1 MKPVLTEAMTEVPR
15 PDRFCYNAPPTGGMW
30 PPVYMLSTPAE
41 VNIAMNAL
49 EKRSVAALASVYAM
63 RMLGLF
69 MVLPVFM
76 LLGEDL
82 RGATPALLGLAIGAY
97 GLSQALLQ
105 IPFGLLSDRVG
116 RKKMIYL
123 GLILFA
129 SGSLLAGA
137 TDSIYV
143 VIAGRILQG
152 AGAIA
157 SVLMALLS
165 DLTREEERTKAMA
178 TVGISIGLSF
188 SVSLVLGPL
197 LGSVWGLQGI
207 FYATAAL
214 AVIALVVVNR
224 VVPNPHQQKISAD
237 THPARDMLGRVL
249 QDGRL
254 VRLDFGIFALHLVL
268 TALFLVF
275 PAVLEERLGLAASS
289 HWWFYLTVMVTSFFA
304 MVPFIII
311 GEKKRKMK
319 PVLCGAIA
327 LLTLATAGLTG
338 VKVSLIAAWFVLFF
352 FFMAFN
358 LLEASLPSL
367 ISKEAP
373 AASKGTAMGVYSTS
387 QFLGAFIGGSLGGM
401 LLEAVGVQGVVWL
414 MVAVLALW
422 LLVALT
428 MPAPGYT
435 TSFVVQLQQAV
446 SQTYSDIDDRLRRL
460 PGVQDVVIVEDAATA
475 YLKVDKQTFDEGLL
489 ADLAFVRQGNGY

>member
-1 MKPVLTEAMTEVPR
+1 
-15 PDRFCYNAPPTGGMW
+15 
-30 PPVYMLSTPAE
+30 
-41 VNIAMNAL
+41 MNAL
-49 EKRSVAALASVYAM
+49 EKRSVSALASVYAM

-69 MVLPVFM
+69 MVMPVFM
-76 LLGEDL
+76 LLGNDL
-82 RGATPALLGLAIGAY
+82 DGATPALLGFAIGAY

-105 IPFGLLSDRVG
+105 IPFGMLSDRVG
-116 RKKMIYL
+116 RKRMIYI
-123 GLILFA
+123 GLVLFA
-129 SGSLLAGA
+129 AGSLLAA
-137 TDSIYV
+137 STDSIYV

-197 LGSVWGLQGI
+197 IGSVWGLSGI
-207 FYATAAL
+207 FYVTAAL
-214 AVIALVVVNR
+214 AAIALVVVHR
-224 VVPNPHQQKISAD
+224 VVPTPHQHRISAD
-237 THPARDMLGRVL
+237 THPAREMLGKVL
-249 QDGRL
+249 SDRRL
-254 VRLDFGIFALHLVL
+254 LRLDFGIFALHLVL
-268 TALFLVF
+268 TALFLAF
-275 PAVLEERLGLAASS
+275 PSILQDNLGLASRS
-289 HWWFYLTVMVTSFFA
+289 HWWFYLSVMVTSFFA

-327 LLTLATAGLTG
+327 LLMLATAGLASVAVG
-338 VKVSLIAAWFVLFF
+338 LLVAWGLLFF

-387 QFLGAFIGGSLGGM
+387 QFMGAFLGGALGGV
-401 LLEAVGVQGVVWL
+401 LLEQFGLTGVLWF
-414 MVAVLALW
+414 MVAVLGIW
-422 LLVALT
+422 FLVALT
-428 MPAPGYT
+428 MPSPGYT
-435 TSFVVQLQQAV
+435 SSFVLQLQQAV
-446 SQTYSDIDDRLRRL
+446 AGQYDEIDDSLRRL
-460 PGVQDVVIVEDAATA
+460 PGVQDVVIVEGAATA
-475 YLKVDKQTFDEGLL
+475 YLKVDRRHFDEALL
-489 ADLAFVRQGNGY
+489 ADFSFVRHGSKS

>member
-1 MKPVLTEAMTEVPR
+1 
-15 PDRFCYNAPPTGGMW
+15 
-30 PPVYMLSTPAE
+30 
-41 VNIAMNAL
+41 MNAL

-69 MVLPVFM
+69 MVMPVFM

-82 RGATPALLGLAIGAY
+82 KGATPALLGLAIGAY
-97 GLSQALLQ
+97 GLSQAFLQ

-116 RKKMIYL
+116 RKRMIYL

-129 SGSLLAGA
+129 AGSLLAGA

-197 LGSVWGLQGI
+197 LGAVWGLQGI
-207 FYATAAL
+207 FYATAVL

-224 VVPNPHQQKISAD
+224 VVPTPHQHKISAD
-237 THPARDMLGRVL
+237 THPAKDMLGRVL
-249 QDGRL
+249 KDGRL
-254 VRLDFGIFALHLVL
+254 ARLDFGIFALHLVL

-275 PAVLEERLGLAASS
+275 PSVLESRLGLPASS

-319 PVLCGAIA
+319 PVLCGAIT
-327 LLTLATAGLTG
+327 LLTLATAGLAG
-338 VKVSLIAAWFVLFF
+338 LEASLIIAWGVLFF

-387 QFLGAFIGGSLGGM
+387 QFLGAFLGGALGGV
-401 LLEAVGVQGVVWL
+401 LLEAAGIEGVVWL
-414 MVAVLALW
+414 MVAVLAVW

-446 SQTYSDIDDRLRRL
+446 SQTYDDIDERLRRL

-475 YLKVDKQTFDEGLL
+475 YLKVDNQKFDEGLL

>member
-1 MKPVLTEAMTEVPR
+1 
-15 PDRFCYNAPPTGGMW
+15 
-30 PPVYMLSTPAE
+30 
-41 VNIAMNAL
+41 MNAL
-49 EKRSVAALASVYAM
+49 EKRSVSALASVYAM

-69 MVLPVFM
+69 MVMPVFM
-76 LLGEDL
+76 LLGNDL
-82 RGATPALLGLAIGAY
+82 DGATPALLGFAIGAY

-105 IPFGLLSDRVG
+105 IPFGMLSDRVG
-116 RKKMIYL
+116 RKRMIYI
-123 GLILFA
+123 GLVLFA
-129 SGSLLAGA
+129 AGSLLAA
-137 TDSIYV
+137 STDSIYV

-197 LGSVWGLQGI
+197 IGSVWGLSGI
-207 FYATAAL
+207 FYVTAAL
-214 AVIALVVVNR
+214 AAIAVVVVHR
-224 VVPNPHQQKISAD
+224 VVPTPHQHRISAD
-237 THPARDMLGRVL
+237 THPAREMLGKVL
-249 QDGRL
+249 SDRRL
-254 VRLDFGIFALHLVL
+254 LRLDFGIFALHLVL
-268 TALFLVF
+268 TALFLAF
-275 PAVLEERLGLAASS
+275 PSILQDSLGLASRS
-289 HWWFYLTVMVTSFFA
+289 HWWFYLSVMVTSFFA

-327 LLTLATAGLTG
+327 LLMLATAGLASVAVG
-338 VKVSLIAAWFVLFF
+338 LLVAWGLLFF

-387 QFLGAFIGGSLGGM
+387 QFMGAFLGGALGGV
-401 LLEAVGVQGVVWL
+401 LLEQFGLTGVLWF
-414 MVAVLALW
+414 MVAVLGIW
-422 LLVALT
+422 FLVALT
-428 MPAPGYT
+428 MPSPGYT
-435 TSFVVQLQQAV
+435 SSFVLQLQQAV
-446 SQTYSDIDDRLRRL
+446 AGQYDEIDDSLRRL
-460 PGVQDVVIVEDAATA
+460 PGVQDVVIVEGAATA
-475 YLKVDKQTFDEGLL
+475 YLKVDRRHFDEALL
-489 ADLAFVRQGNGY
+489 ADFSFVRHGSKS

>member
-1 MKPVLTEAMTEVPR
+1 
-15 PDRFCYNAPPTGGMW
+15 
-30 PPVYMLSTPAE
+30 
-41 VNIAMNAL
+41 MNAL
-49 EKRSVAALASVYAM
+49 EKRSVTALASVYAM

-69 MVLPVFM
+69 MVMPVFV
-76 LLGEDL
+76 LLGSDL
-82 RGATPALLGLAIGAY
+82 QGATPALIGFAIGAY

-116 RKKMIYL
+116 RKRMIYI
-123 GLILFA
+123 GLVLFA
-129 SGSLLAGA
+129 AGSLLAAA

-178 TVGISIGLSF
+178 LVGITIGLSF
-188 SVSLVLGPL
+188 SVSLVAGPL
-197 LGSVWGLQGI
+197 LGSVWGLSGI
-207 FYATAAL
+207 FYATAGL
-214 AVIALVVVNR
+214 AVVALVIVAK
-224 VVPNPHQQKISAD
+224 VVPTPHTHKVSAD
-237 THPARDMLGRVL
+237 THPTREMMGRVL
-249 QDGRL
+249 NDGRL
-254 VRLDFGIFALHLVL
+254 LRLDFGIFALHFAL

-275 PAVLEERLGLAASS
+275 PTMLQDELGLAGSS

-338 VKVSLIAAWFVLFF
+338 VGQSLWAAWAVMFF

-387 QFLGAFIGGSLGGM
+387 QFFGAFLGGALGGYLLQLVGVEGVLWLMAGSL
-401 LLEAVGVQGVVWL
+401 AV
-414 MVAVLALW
+414 W

-428 MPAPGYT
+428 MPAPSYT
-435 TSFVVQLQQAV
+435 ASFVVQLKEVV
-446 SQTYSDIDDRLRRL
+446 SHGFDEIDRSLLHL
-460 PGVQDVVIVEDAATA
+460 PGVQDVVIVEDAHTA
-475 YLKVDKQTFDEGLL
+475 YLKVDRQHFHEDQL
-489 ADLAFVRQGNGY
+489 AHFEFVRQGNGS

>member
-1 MKPVLTEAMTEVPR
+1 
-15 PDRFCYNAPPTGGMW
+15 
-30 PPVYMLSTPAE
+30 
-41 VNIAMNAL
+41 MNAL
-49 EKRSVAALASVYAM
+49 EKRSVFALASVYAI

-69 MVLPVFM
+69 MIMPVFM
-76 LLGEDL
+76 LLGDDL
-82 RGATPALLGLAIGAY
+82 EGATPALLGFAIGAY

-116 RKKMIYL
+116 RKRMIYI

-129 SGSLLAGA
+129 AGSILAGSA
-137 TDSIYV
+137 DSIYV

-197 LGSVWGLQGI
+197 LGAAWGLSGI
-207 FYATAAL
+207 FYVTAAL
-214 AVIALVVVNR
+214 ALVALLIVNLVV
-224 VVPNPHQQKISAD
+224 PTPHQHKISAD
-237 THPARDMLGRVL
+237 THPAKAMLGRVL
-249 QDGRL
+249 SDKRL
-254 VRLDFGIFALHLVL
+254 LRLDFGIFALHLVL
-268 TALFLVF
+268 TSLFLVF
-275 PAVLEERLGLAASS
+275 PSVLQDQLGLASQS
-289 HWWFYLTVMVTSFFA
+289 HWWFYLSVMITSFFA
-304 MVPFIII
+304 MVPFIIM
-311 GEKKRKMK
+311 GEKKRMMK

-327 LLTLATAGLTG
+327 LLTLATAGLAG
-338 VKVSLIAAWFVLFF
+338 ISASLIFAWGVMFF

-387 QFLGAFIGGSLGGM
+387 QFMGAFLGGAFGGY
-401 LLEAVGVQGVVWL
+401 LLQQVGIEGVVWF
-414 MVAVLALW
+414 MVAVLGLW
-422 LLVALT
+422 LLIAVT
-428 MPAPGYT
+428 MPAPGH
-435 TSFVVQLQQAV
+435 TSGFVVQLRDV
-446 SQTYSDIDDRLRRL
+446 IGGHYDDVDGSLRRL
-460 PGVQDVVIVEDAATA
+460 PGVQDVVIIENAATA
-475 YLKVDKQTFDEGLL
+475 YLKVDRQHFDEALL
-489 ADLAFVRQGNGY
+489 ADFPFVRHGSNS

>member
-1 MKPVLTEAMTEVPR
+1 
-15 PDRFCYNAPPTGGMW
+15 
-30 PPVYMLSTPAE
+30 
-41 VNIAMNAL
+41 MNTL
-49 EKRSVAALASVYAM
+49 EKRSVFALASVYAM

-69 MVLPVFM
+69 MVMPVFM
-76 LLGEDL
+76 LLGDEL
-82 RGATPALLGLAIGAY
+82 EGATPALLGFAIGAY

-116 RKKMIYL
+116 RKRMIYI

-129 SGSLLAGA
+129 AGSLLAGS

-197 LGSVWGLQGI
+197 LGSVWGLSGI
-207 FYATAAL
+207 FYATAILAMFAL
-214 AVIALVVVNR
+214 LVVSR
-224 VVPNPHQQKISAD
+224 VVPTPHHNKISAD
-237 THPARDMLGRVL
+237 THPAKAMLGRVL
-249 QDGRL
+249 SDRRL
-254 VRLDFGIFALHLVL
+254 LRLDFGIFALHLVL
-268 TALFLVF
+268 TSLFLVF
-275 PAVLEERLGLAASS
+275 PSVLQDQLGLASNS
-289 HWWFYLTVMVTSFFA
+289 HWWFYLSVMITSFFA

-311 GEKKRKMK
+311 GEKKRRMK

-327 LLTLATAGLTG
+327 LLTLATAGLSG
-338 VKVSLIAAWFVLFF
+338 VSDSLLFAWAILFF

-387 QFLGAFIGGSLGGM
+387 QFMGAFLGGALGGF
-401 LLEAVGVQGVVWL
+401 LLQEVGVEGVVWF
-414 MVAVLALW
+414 MVTVLTLW

-428 MPAPGYT
+428 MSAPGH
-435 TSFVVQLQQAV
+435 TSGFVVQLRDVVGNQYGDV
-446 SQTYSDIDDRLRRL
+446 DDSLRRL
-460 PGVQDVVIVEDAATA
+460 PGVQDVVIVENAATA
-475 YLKVDKQTFDEGLL
+475 YLKVDRQRFDEALL
-489 ADLAFVRQGNGY
+489 ADFPFVQQGSSS

>member
-1 MKPVLTEAMTEVPR
+1 
-15 PDRFCYNAPPTGGMW
+15 
-30 PPVYMLSTPAE
+30 
-41 VNIAMNAL
+41 MNAL
-49 EKRSVAALASVYAM
+49 EKRSVFALASVYAI

-69 MVLPVFM
+69 MIMPVFM
-76 LLGEDL
+76 LLGDDL
-82 RGATPALLGLAIGAY
+82 EGATPGLLGFAIGAY

-116 RKKMIYL
+116 RKRMIYI

-129 SGSLLAGA
+129 AGSILAGSA
-137 TDSIYV
+137 DSIYV

-197 LGSVWGLQGI
+197 LGAAWGLSGI
-207 FYATAAL
+207 FYVTAAL
-214 AVIALVVVNR
+214 ALVALLIVNLVV
-224 VVPNPHQQKISAD
+224 PTPHQHKISAD
-237 THPARDMLGRVL
+237 THPAKAMLGRVL
-249 QDGRL
+249 SDKRL
-254 VRLDFGIFALHLVL
+254 LRLDFGIFALHLVL
-268 TALFLVF
+268 TSLFLVF
-275 PAVLEERLGLAASS
+275 PSVLQDQLGLASQS
-289 HWWFYLTVMVTSFFA
+289 HWWFYLSVMITSFFA
-304 MVPFIII
+304 MVPFIIM
-311 GEKKRKMK
+311 GEKKRMMK

-327 LLTLATAGLTG
+327 LLTLATAGLAGISASLMFAWG
-338 VKVSLIAAWFVLFF
+338 VMFF

-387 QFLGAFIGGSLGGM
+387 QFMGAFLGGAFGGY
-401 LLEAVGVQGVVWL
+401 LLQQVGIEGVVWF
-414 MVAVLALW
+414 MVAVLGLW
-422 LLVALT
+422 LLIAVT
-428 MPAPGYT
+428 MPAPGH
-435 TSFVVQLQQAV
+435 TSGFVVQLRDV
-446 SQTYSDIDDRLRRL
+446 IGGHYDDVDGSLRRL
-460 PGVQDVVIVEDAATA
+460 PGVQDVVIIENAATA
-475 YLKVDKQTFDEGLL
+475 YLKVDRQHFDEALL
-489 ADLAFVRQGNGY
+489 ADFPFVRHGSNS

>member
-1 MKPVLTEAMTEVPR
+1 MRGASVTMRDLRPTVVPFIHAAR
-15 PDRFCYNAPPTGGMW
+15 DK
-30 PPVYMLSTPAE
+30 
-41 VNIAMNAL
+41 MNAL
-49 EKRSVAALASVYAM
+49 EKRSVMALASVYAM

-69 MVLPVFM
+69 MVMPVFV
-76 LLGEDL
+76 LLGSDL
-82 RGATPALLGLAIGAY
+82 AGATPLLIGLAIGAY
-97 GLSQALLQ
+97 GFSQAVLQ
-105 IPFGLLSDRVG
+105 VPFGLLSDRVG
-116 RKKMIYL
+116 RKRMIYI

-129 SGSLLAGA
+129 VGSLLAGA
-137 TDSIYV
+137 TDSIYG

-165 DLTREEERTKAMA
+165 DLTREEHRTKAMA

-188 SVSLVLGPL
+188 SVSLVLGPM
-197 LGSVWGLQGI
+197 LGSVWGLSGI
-207 FYATAAL
+207 FYLTAVL
-214 AVIALVVVNR
+214 ALVALVIVAR
-224 VVPNPHQQKISAD
+224 LVPKPHDHKISAD
-237 THPARDMLGRVL
+237 THPAREMLGRVL
-249 QDGRL
+249 KDGRL
-254 VRLDFGIFALHLVL
+254 LRLDFGIFALHFVL
-268 TALFLVF
+268 TSLFLVF
-275 PAVLEERLGLAASS
+275 PTMLQDKLGLAATS

-327 LLTLATAGLTG
+327 LLSISTA
-338 VKVSLIAAWFVLFF
+338 SLMVVGQSLWAAWGVLFL

-387 QFLGAFIGGSLGGM
+387 QFTGAFLGGTLGG
-401 LLEAVGVQGVVWL
+401 LLLQMAGLEGVIGL
-414 MVAVLALW
+414 MVISLVLW

-428 MPAPGYT
+428 MPVPQYT
-435 TSFVVQLQQAV
+435 TSLTVPLHEVAAARF
-446 SQTYSDIDDRLRRL
+446 DEIDENLRNL
-460 PGVQDVVIVEDAATA
+460 VGVKDVVIVEDGAVA
-475 YLKVDKQTFDEGLL
+475 YLKVDRQDFNQDQL
-489 ADLAFVRQGNGY
+489 AHLDFVRQGNNS

>member
-1 MKPVLTEAMTEVPR
+1 
-15 PDRFCYNAPPTGGMW
+15 
-30 PPVYMLSTPAE
+30 
-41 VNIAMNAL
+41 MNAL
-49 EKRSVAALASVYAM
+49 EKRSVTALASVYAM

-69 MVLPVFM
+69 MVMPVFV
-76 LLGEDL
+76 LLGSEL
-82 RGATPALLGLAIGAY
+82 QGATPLLIGLAIGAY

-116 RKKMIYL
+116 RKRMIYI
-123 GLILFA
+123 GLVLFA
-129 SGSLLAGA
+129 AGSLLAAA

-178 TVGISIGLSF
+178 MVGISIGLSF
-188 SVSLVLGPL
+188 SVSLVAGPL
-197 LGSVWGLQGI
+197 LGAVWGLSGI
-207 FYATAAL
+207 FYATALL
-214 AVIALVVVNR
+214 AVIALLIVAR
-224 VVPNPHQQKISAD
+224 LVPSPHTHKTSAE
-237 THPARDMLGRVL
+237 THPARDMVGRVL
-249 QDGRL
+249 KDGRL
-254 VRLDFGIFALHLVL
+254 LRLDFGIFALHFVL

-275 PAVLEERLGLAASS
+275 PTMLQEQVGLASGS
-289 HWWFYLTVMVTSFFA
+289 HWWFYLSVMLTSFFA

-327 LLTLATAGLTG
+327 LLTMATASLTDIG
-338 VKVSLIAAWFVLFF
+338 QSLWLAWVALFF

-387 QFLGAFIGGSLGGM
+387 QFFGAFLGGALGGY
-401 LLEAVGVQGVVWL
+401 LLQAAGLDGVLWL
-414 MVAVLALW
+414 MAATLAVW

-428 MPAPGYT
+428 MPVPSYT
-435 TSFVVQLQQAV
+435 SSIVVQLREMMNAGF
-446 SQTYSDIDDRLRRL
+446 DDVDASLRAL
-460 PGVQDVVIVEDAATA
+460 PGVQDVVIVEEAFTA
-475 YLKVDKQTFDEGLL
+475 YLKVDRQHFQEDQL
-489 ADLAFVRQGNGY
+489 AHFEFVRQGKSS